1 MKRTLY
7 LLAGLCLVLV
17 ATSTVLGITT
27 VQLEQRISEL
37 EKTDA
42 VPGPRGPEGP
52 AGAAGPMGPMGPPGL
67 DGDRCPFGSPETI
80 TVLTDVE
87 PVYLTFVKETARVE
101 VCTW

>member
-1 MKRTLY
+1 MKRALY

-27 VQLEQRISEL
+27 YQLGQRVGEL

-42 VPGPRGPEGP
+42 VPGPRGPVGP
-52 AGAAGPMGPMGPPGL
+52 AGAAGPMGPPGL
-67 DGDRCPFGSPETI
+67 DGDRCQFGSPETI
-80 TVLTDVE
+80 TVLTDVQQA
-87 PVYLTFVKETARVE
+87 YLSFVKRTARID